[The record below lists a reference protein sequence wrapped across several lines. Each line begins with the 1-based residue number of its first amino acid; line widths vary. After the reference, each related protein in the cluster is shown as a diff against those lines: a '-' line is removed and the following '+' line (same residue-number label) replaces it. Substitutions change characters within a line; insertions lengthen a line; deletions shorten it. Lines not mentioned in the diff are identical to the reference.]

1 MNKQIPIGFII
12 LALFALLFGSLI
24 GLLSGMQYLSP
35 TFLKEIL
42 PFNQLREIHVTSMVS
57 WIVLCATGGVYY
69 YVTVELGNKLYS
81 NKLAAFHLILF
92 AVTGLGIYISLFT
105 GKMGGREYLTF
116 LPLLIFPI
124 LLGWVLLGINYFK
137 TLYAQVIGWP
147 VYMWMWGTGIV
158 FIAFHLSESYFWVFD
173 YFREDYIRDLSV
185 QWKSYGS
192 FTGSWNLLVYGT
204 AIFLMTRIKGDANI
218 ARSKTAFFFY
228 FLGLA
233 NLMFGWAHH
242 IYPVPSMSWIRLLGY
257 ATSMS
262 EWLVLAY
269 LLTQWILSLNKT
281 EKKSHPLAYRM
292 LMITDIWVLI
302 NVLIALLISIPA
314 INHFTHGSH
323 ITVAHSMGT
332 TIGINTTILLASV
345 IFLLSRIIKKE
356 ILQNSSKTIFAGM
369 ILFNISLVVFLTSLI
384 IAGIIKGQWMYSE
397 DANIYSILMEKIM
410 PYLYI
415 FMISGF
421 GLFVSLTLIVTP
433 LLRLLLRRFIELS
446 KSS

>member
-1 MNKQIPIGFII
+1 MNRQIPIGFII
-12 LALFALLFGSLI
+12 LALFALLFGSLM
-24 GLLSGMQYLSP
+24 GLLGGVQYIDP
-35 TFLKEIL
+35 TFLKEFL
-42 PFNQLREIHVTSMVS
+42 PFNQLREIHVSSMLS
-57 WIVLCATGGVYY
+57 WIVLCATGGIYY
-69 YVTVELGNKLYS
+69 YVSVELGNKLYS

-92 AVTGLGIYISLFT
+92 AATGLGIYISLFT

-116 LPLLIFPI
+116 FPLLIVPI
-124 LLGWVLLGINYFK
+124 LLGWVLFGINYFK
-137 TLYAQVIGWP
+137 TLLARVVGWP
-147 VYMWMWGTGIV
+147 VYMWMWGTGIAFMV
-158 FIAFHLSESYFWVFD
+158 FHLSESYLWIFD
-173 YFREDYIRDLSV
+173 HFRQDYIRDLSV

-242 IYPVPSMSWIRLLGY
+242 IYPVPGMSWIRLVAY
-257 ATSMS
+257 ATSMT
-262 EWLVLAY
+262 EWLVFAY

-281 EKKSHPLAYRM
+281 EKKNHPLAYRM
-292 LMITDIWVLI
+292 LMLTDIWVLI

-345 IFLLSRIIKKE
+345 MFLLSRITEKETLQKRKK
-356 ILQNSSKTIFAGM
+356 IIFAGI
-369 ILFNISLVVFLTSLI
+369 ILFNISLIVFLSSLI
-384 IAGIIKGQWMYSE
+384 IAGITKGQGMYGE
-397 DANIYSILMEKIM
+397 DAIIHSELMEKITQ
-410 PYLYI
+410 YLYI
-415 FMISGF
+415 FLYSGF
-421 GLFVSLTLIVTP
+421 GLFIGLTLIVTP
-433 LLRLLLRRFIELS
+433 LLGKLIRQFIVLS